1 VNFVKCRFIYGS
13 VLKTK
18 IFFISFLAALLSVYS
33 AGCSDKVQLPSTEE
47 LVAFEAAGPA
57 GPTVDMQRI
66 VRAKME
72 VGAYRIVPGDVL
84 ELNMPIILQVLVT
97 EAPDFPD
104 KIAPYLCRIRD
115 NGTIVL
121 PMAGE
126 IKAAGKTL
134 AEIELAIIDAYYP
147 TYTKTR
153 PSVIARVAE
162 YKTHK
167 ISITGAVQNPGI
179 YELRSD
185 QLSLVALLMQ
195 AGGIIDEGA
204 TRIRITHAGLT
215 QAMSNKSTDYEFYS
229 HAENI
234 AQPNLAE
241 GPMPRPVN
249 LGSNQNNGTDVQMT
263 FQQVSRSS
271 TIGQLIIKHEQTI
284 LLSEQIDIT
293 NENQRWSILD
303 KLAETQPRIA
313 TEEVGRIW
321 VRLCELAELLN
332 NPGSSVSNSNESIQ
346 AASLVTDRDI
356 YTGDS
361 RQTYKPNNQRILS
374 GGLEIMESGVPS
386 GDETIVLPVR
396 GLNIPFADVALHDG
410 DTVIVEGLET
420 QLFTMIGLVNK
431 PGNFPYPPDVQYN
444 LMQAIA
450 FAGGLDRGA
459 APRYATV
466 YRLKQDGSIV
476 RAPFHLI
483 TSKKGTQLTEAL
495 NIPIKPGDIV
505 AIEDTPRT
513 RTNEFLQRIFN
524 VHIGAYVPVTE
535 WIR

>member
-1 VNFVKCRFIYGS
+1 VNFVKCRYIYGR
-13 VLKTK
+13 VLNSK
-18 IFFISFLAALLSVYS
+18 ILFLFLLAILLSVYL
-33 AGCSDKVQLPSTEE
+33 AGCGDRVRLPSAEE
-47 LVAFEAAGPA
+47 LSTFQAAGPSV
-57 GPTVDMQRI
+57 PTVDMQR
-66 VRAKME
+66 VARAKME
-72 VGAYRIVPGDVL
+72 VGTYRIVPGDVL
-84 ELNMPIILQVLVT
+84 ELNMPIILQFLVT

-104 KIAPYLCRIRD
+104 KIAPYLCRVLD

-126 IKAAGKTL
+126 IRAAGKTL

-147 TYTKTR
+147 TYARTR
-153 PSVIARVAE
+153 PSVIARVTE

-167 ISITGAVQNPGI
+167 VSITGAVQNPGI

-185 QLSLVALLMQ
+185 QMSLVALLMR
-195 AGGIIDEGA
+195 AGGIIKEGA
-204 TRIRITHAGLT
+204 VRIRITHAERT
-215 QAMSNKSTDYEFYS
+215 QTVSDNQFHIER
-229 HAENI
+229 
-234 AQPNLAE
+234 
-241 GPMPRPVN
+241 PMPRPVN

-263 FQQVSRSS
+263 FQQTSRSS
-271 TIGQLIIKHEQTI
+271 TIGRLTIRQEQII

-332 NPGSSVSNSNESIQ
+332 NPNSSVSNNNESIQ

-356 YTGDS
+356 YTANS
-361 RQTYKPNNQRILS
+361 RQTTGSNSIQRKFN
-374 GGLEIMESGVPS
+374 GGLEVTEPEYIEAGETGS
-386 GDETIVLPVR
+386 DETFVLPIR
-396 GLNIPFADVALHDG
+396 GLNIPFADVVLQEG
-410 DTVIVEGLET
+410 DTVIVEQLEMP
-420 QLFTMIGLVNK
+420 LFTVIGLVNK

-450 FAGGLDRGA
+450 FAGGLYRSA

-476 RAPFHLI
+476 RAPFQLI

-505 AIEDTPRT
+505 AIEDTLRT
-513 RTNEFLQRIFN
+513 RTNEFLRRIFN

-535 WIR
+535 WLR

>member
-18 IFFISFLAALLSVYS
+18 IFFVFFLAALLSVYVV
-33 AGCSDKVQLPSTEE
+33 GCGDKVRLPSAEE
-47 LVAFEAAGPA
+47 LVAFEAAGPSV
-57 GPTVDMQRI
+57 PTVDMQR
-66 VRAKME
+66 VARAKME
-72 VGAYRIVPGDVL
+72 VGPYRIVPGDVL

-104 KIAPYLCRIRD
+104 KIGPYLCRVRD

-147 TYTKTR
+147 TYTRTR
-153 PSVIARVAE
+153 PSVIARVVE

-167 ISITGAVQNPGI
+167 ISITGAVKEPGI
-179 YELRSD
+179 YELHND
-185 QLSLVALLMQ
+185 QMTLVALLMQ

-215 QAMSNKSTDYEFYS
+215 QAVSNERS
-229 HAENI
+229 HVER
-234 AQPNLAE
+234 
-241 GPMPRPVN
+241 PMPRPVN
-249 LGSNQNNGTDVQMT
+249 LGSNQNNGTDMQMT
-263 FQQVSRSS
+263 FQQTSRSS
-271 TIGQLIIKHEQTI
+271 TIGRLTIRHEQTI

-293 NENQRWSILD
+293 NENQRWSVLD
-303 KLAETQPRIA
+303 KLAEIQPRVA

-346 AASLVTDRDI
+346 AASSVTDRDI
-356 YTGDS
+356 YTSDS
-361 RQTYKPNNQRILS
+361 RQTYKPNDNQRILS
-374 GGLEIMESGVPS
+374 GGFEAMEPGVPS

-396 GLNIPFADVALHDG
+396 GFNIPFADVALHDG
-410 DTVIVEGLET
+410 DTIIVEGLET
-420 QLFTMIGLVNK
+420 QLFTVIGLVNK

-450 FAGGLDRGA
+450 FAGGLYRSA

-466 YRLKQDGSIV
+466 YRLKQDGSIAM
-476 RAPFHLI
+476 APFQLI

-495 NIPIKPGDIV
+495 NIPVKPGDIV

-524 VHIGAYVPVTE
+524 FHIGAYVPLTD
-535 WIR
+535 WMR